1 MMHGITSRK
10 SFVANPFVACLL
22 LFVLSGY
29 SSAFTI
35 TTEQGVSDS
44 TSQSSRK
51 IEVINSKRPEGASS
65 VTQTNPVPAPIVIPS
80 ISQESLSV
88 TPGMAIKLNDEM
100 YLTDQGIYKA
110 LENGAILTPDGLV
123 IQHDNGAL
131 ITLPVVDPGQ
141 N

>member
-10 SFVANPFVACLL
+10 SFVANQFVACLL
-22 LFVLSGY
+22 LVVLSSY

-100 YLTDQGIYKA
+100 YRTDQGVYKA
-110 LENGAILTPDGLV
+110 IENGAILTPDGLV
-123 IQHDNGAL
+123 IQHESGAL

>member
-10 SFVANPFVACLL
+10 SFVANQFVACLL
-22 LFVLSGY
+22 LVVLSSY

-51 IEVINSKRPEGASS
+51 IEVINSKKPEGASS
-65 VTQTNPVPAPIVIPS
+65 VTQTNPVPAPVVIPS
-80 ISQESLSV
+80 ISQEPLSA

-100 YLTDQGIYKA
+100 YLTDQGVYKT
-110 LENGAILTPDGLV
+110 LDNGAILTPEGLV
-123 IQHDNGAL
+123 IQHESGAL
-131 ITLPVVDPGQ
+131 ITLPVVDPDQ

>member
-10 SFVANPFVACLL
+10 SFVANQFVTCLL
-22 LFVLSGY
+22 LVVLSGY

-51 IEVINSKRPEGASS
+51 IEVINSKKPEGASS
-65 VTQTNPVPAPIVIPS
+65 VTQTNPVPAPVVIPS
-80 ISQESLSV
+80 ISQEPLSA

-100 YLTDQGIYKA
+100 YLTDQGVYKT
-110 LENGAILTPDGLV
+110 LDNGAILTPEGLV
-123 IQHDNGAL
+123 IQHESGAL
-131 ITLPVVDPGQ
+131 ITLPVVDPDQ

>member
-1 MMHGITSRK
+1 MHGITSRK
-10 SFVANPFVACLL
+10 SFVANQFVACLL
-22 LFVLSGY
+22 LVVLSGY

-51 IEVINSKRPEGASS
+51 IEVINSKRPEGASP
-65 VTQTNPVPAPIVIPS
+65 VTQTNPVPAPVVIPS
-80 ISQESLSV
+80 ISQEPLSA

-100 YLTDQGIYKA
+100 YLTDQGVYKT
-110 LENGAILTPDGLV
+110 LDNGAILTPEGLV
-123 IQHDNGAL
+123 IQHESGAL

>member
-1 MMHGITSRK
+1 MHGITFRK
-10 SFVANPFVACLL
+10 SFVANQFVACLL
-22 LFVLSGY
+22 LIVLSGY

-65 VTQTNPVPAPIVIPS
+65 VTQTNPVPAPVVIPS
-80 ISQESLSV
+80 ISQEPLSA

-100 YLTDQGIYKA
+100 YLTDQGVYKT
-110 LENGAILTPDGLV
+110 LDNGAILTPEGLV
-123 IQHDNGAL
+123 IQHESGAL
-131 ITLPVVDPGQ
+131 ITLPVVDPDQ

>member
-10 SFVANPFVACLL
+10 SFVANQFVACLL
-22 LFVLSGY
+22 LIVLSGY

-51 IEVINSKRPEGASS
+51 IEVINSKKPEGASS
-65 VTQTNPVPAPIVIPS
+65 VTQTNPVPAPVVIPS
-80 ISQESLSV
+80 ISQEPLSA

-100 YLTDQGIYKA
+100 YLTDQGVYKT
-110 LENGAILTPDGLV
+110 LDNGAILTPEGLV
-123 IQHDNGAL
+123 IQHESGAL
-131 ITLPVVDPGQ
+131 ITLPVVDPDQ
-141 N
+141 D

>member
-10 SFVANPFVACLL
+10 SFVANPFVAYLL

-29 SSAFTI
+29 ASAFTI

-44 TSQSSRK
+44 TTQSSHK

-65 VTQTNPVPAPIVIPS
+65 VTQTNPVPAPVVIPS

-100 YLTDQGIYKA
+100 YLTDQGVYKT

-123 IQHDNGAL
+123 IQHESGAL

>member
-10 SFVANPFVACLL
+10 SFVANLFVACLL
-22 LFVLSGY
+22 LFVFSGY

-44 TSQSSRK
+44 TTQSSNK

-65 VTQTNPVPAPIVIPS
+65 VTQTNPVPAPVVIPS

-100 YLTDQGIYKA
+100 YLTDQGVYKA

-123 IQHDNGAL
+123 IQHESGAL

>member
-10 SFVANPFVACLL
+10 SFVANQFVACLL
-22 LFVLSGY
+22 LVVLSGY

-51 IEVINSKRPEGASS
+51 IQVINSKRPEGASS

-100 YLTDQGIYKA
+100 YLTDQGVYKA

-123 IQHDNGAL
+123 IQHESGAL

>member
-1 MMHGITSRK
+1 MHGITSRK
-10 SFVANPFVACLL
+10 SFVANQFVTCLL
-22 LFVLSGY
+22 LVVLSGY

-65 VTQTNPVPAPIVIPS
+65 VTQTNPVPAPVVIPS
-80 ISQESLSV
+80 ISQEPLSA

-100 YLTDQGIYKA
+100 YLTDQGVYKT
-110 LENGAILTPDGLV
+110 LDNGAILTPEGLV
-123 IQHDNGAL
+123 IQHESGAL
-131 ITLPVVDPGQ
+131 ITLPVVDPDQ

>member
-10 SFVANPFVACLL
+10 SFVANQFVTCLL
-22 LFVLSGY
+22 LVVLSGY

-51 IEVINSKRPEGASS
+51 IEVINSKKPEGASS
-65 VTQTNPVPAPIVIPS
+65 VTQTNPVPAPVVIPS
-80 ISQESLSV
+80 ISQEPLLA

-100 YLTDQGIYKA
+100 YLTDQGVYKT
-110 LENGAILTPDGLV
+110 LDNGAILTPEGLV
-123 IQHDNGAL
+123 IQHDSGAL
-131 ITLPVVDPGQ
+131 ITLPVVDPDQ